1 MVNWTSEEGSAGKG
15 LGAGE
20 GRQGEAKV
28 EKMVEAKVPAKCQRS
43 GSQKKKIIIVIIP
56 LARQRRSRLTIPT
69 FAPTLSAQF
78 LSSSLNHQHVVCE

>member
-43 GSQKKKIIIVIIP
+43 GSQKKKIHHCHHPTSASTSEPLNYPYFRTDAVSTIP
-56 LARQRRSRLTIPT
+56 LLLLKPSTRS
-69 FAPTLSAQF
+69 
-78 LSSSLNHQHVVCE
+78 V